1 MAPDL
6 GDAPASG
13 DQPADDA
20 DSVRSAF
27 RLGWAIAELR
37 GRFRPDLIDHPV
49 PDPGPAIVRP
59 DHELPLANERS
70 AVEQRTE
77 VIVAVKGLS
86 GALGLD
92 LPLDGGTRPDQ
103 LDSFLDAL
111 SAQPAD
117 RSAWTG
123 LTDALYAWDRQIQYT
138 LVIRPGQAAGYQL
151 GRGLAE
157 TYWSLHPNVSDP
169 NDARCWLFLLGQR
182 RQATLTRYVAR
193 LVSFLDPLVLPAI
206 RASLESWGE
215 VATDE
220 QWRTEPEAR
229 MQLYAQGLLWRDL
242 IRGER
247 RAEDLDPV
255 TVSDLLQKFQ
265 LIRKLW
271 SAFWPQ
277 LAFGLLGAA
286 VLVAG
291 VVGLVAGSENRSIA
305 TAFAVLGVLGVTI
318 TSAYARAKANAA
330 SVLATIRDAVER
342 DRVGR
347 AATLCPSRPKTERGS
362 GVARSRR

>member
-1 MAPDL
+1 MAAEL
-6 GDAPASG
+6 GDAPASAG
-13 DQPADDA
+13 QPADDA

-59 DHELPLANERS
+59 DHELPLASERT

-77 VIVAVKGLS
+77 VIVAVMGLS

-92 LPLDGGTRPDQ
+92 LPPDGSTRPEQ

-111 SAQPAD
+111 SAQPSD
-117 RSAWTG
+117 RSAWNG
-123 LTDALYAWDRQIQYT
+123 LTDALYVWDAQIQYT
-138 LVIRPGQAAGYQL
+138 LVMRPGQAAGYQL

-157 TYWSLHPNVSDP
+157 TYWSLHPEVSDP

-182 RQATLTRYVAR
+182 RQATLRRYTAR
-193 LVSFLDPLVLPAI
+193 LVGFLDPLVLPAVS
-206 RASLESWGE
+206 ASLESWGE
-215 VATDE
+215 VAADE
-220 QWRTEPEAR
+220 RWRSQPDAR
-229 MQLYAQGLLWRDL
+229 TQLYAQGLLWRDL

-255 TVSDLLQKFQ
+255 PVADLLEEVQ

-277 LAFGLLGAA
+277 LVLGLLGAA

-291 VVGLVAGSENRSIA
+291 VVGLVAGTENRSIA
-305 TAFAVLGVLGVTI
+305 TAFAVFGVLGVTI

-330 SVLATIRDAVER
+330 SVLATIRDAIER

-347 AATLCPSRPKTERGS
+347 AATLCPPRPKTERG
-362 GVARSRR
+362 GARSQP